1 VVVDSSEM
9 EDETGGG
16 SGAVLNLLL
25 REGVGMKLDEL
36 VDALG
41 GNLAQGRAEFVLD
54 GVNSSALAGSSE
66 LVFAEDAASVSEALA
81 SNAGVIVVPKGMGAS
96 CDPTHGDDEAAAMNG
111 AQMVSVMAKCVV
123 EVEQPRLWFARAA
136 KLLKPA
142 LPRPSIHA
150 PHHLGSHLK
159 IGKDVAIGTGA
170 VIADYAVIGS
180 GTRIEAGAVI
190 GEGVVIGEECRIYPR
205 AVIYPG
211 TTLGNRVVVHA
222 GAVLGADGFGYVRD
236 STTGAYTQFPQ
247 QGTLLIE
254 DDVEIGAN
262 STIDRGA
269 LKQTRI
275 GRGTKIDNLVHVG
288 HNCNIG
294 EDVIL
299 VALTGISGS
308 CTVGNGAVIAGQ
320 VGIGDHATIG
330 PGVILGGQ
338 AGVLSGKTV
347 TNEGLK
353 PGTVLW
359 GTPARPLKQV
369 LRELAVVARLAKRQS
384 KSTEPKE

>member
-1 VVVDSSEM
+1 M
-9 EDETGGG
+9 TLG
-16 SGAVLNLLL
+16 
-25 REGVGMKLDEL
+25 EL
-36 VDALG
+36 VKVLG
-41 GNLAQGRAEFVLD
+41 GKLVREIWSRLVD
-54 GVNSSALAGSSE
+54 GVNSVELAG
-66 LVFAEDAASVSEALA
+66 DGR
-81 SNAGVIVVPKGMGAS
+81 AGLCRGCRLRRRGAGEQAGAVIVRSGSVPLCSPILGS
-96 CDPTHGDDEAAAMNG
+96 DEAAAKDG
-111 AQMVSVMAKCVV
+111 APSVEDYSRYPKMGIV
-123 EVEQPRLWFARAA
+123 ETEQPRLWFALAA

-142 LPRPSIHA
+142 PPAAGVH
-150 PHHLGSHLK
+150 P
-159 IGKDVAIGTGA
+159 T
-170 VIADYAVIGS
+170 AVIGEHVELGEGVS
-180 GTRIEAGAVI
+180 IGPCAVVGENAAIGDGTRIEAGAVI
-190 GEGVVIGEECRIYPR
+190 GQGVCIGEGCRIYPR

-211 TTLGNRVVVHA
+211 TTLGNRVMVHA

-236 STTGAYTQFPQ
+236 EKTGAYTQFPQ
-247 QGTLLIE
+247 QGTLVIE

-288 HNCNIG
+288 HNCEIG

-299 VALTGISGS
+299 VAGVGISGS
-308 CTVGNGAVIAGQ
+308 STVGNGAVIAGQ
-320 VGIGDHATIG
+320 VGIGDHAHIG

-347 TNEGLK
+347 TNEGLGVK

-369 LRELAVVARLAKRQS
+369 LREIAVLARLAKRQGTGS
-384 KSTEPKE
+384 RE

>member
-1 VVVDSSEM
+1 M
-9 EDETGGG
+9 EDSAGWG

-25 REGVGMKLDEL
+25 REGARMKLGEL
-36 VDALG
+36 VNALG
-41 GNLAQGRAEFVLD
+41 GKLVQGSPEFLVD
-54 GVNSSALAGSSE
+54 GVNSSALAGPSE
-66 LVFAEDAASVSEALA
+66 IVFAEDAASVAEAVA
-81 SNAGVIVVPKGMGAS
+81 SDAGVIVVPNGMGAS
-96 CDPTHGDDEAAAMNG
+96 CDPTHGSDEAVPMNV
-111 AQMVSVMAKCVV
+111 AEVVSLRAKCVV
-123 EVEQPRLWFARAA
+123 GVEQPRLWFARAA
-136 KLLKPA
+136 KLLRPP
-142 LPRPSIHA
+142 LTRPSIHA

-170 VIADYAVIGS
+170 VIGDRVFLGDR
-180 GTRIEAGAVI
+180 TRIEAGAVI
-190 GEGVVIGEECRIYPR
+190 GEGVRIGEECRIYPR

-211 TTLGNRVVVHA
+211 TTLGNRVIVHA

-262 STIDRGA
+262 STVDRGA
-269 LKQTRI
+269 LRQTRI

-288 HNCNIG
+288 HNCDIG

>member
-1 VVVDSSEM
+1 M
-9 EDETGGG
+9 EDAAGGG
-16 SGAVLNLLL
+16 SGIVLNLLL
-25 REGVGMKLDEL
+25 REGARMKLGEL
-36 VDALG
+36 IDALG
-41 GNLAQGRAEFVLD
+41 GNLVQGSPEFVVG
-54 GVNSSALAGSSE
+54 GVNSSALAKPSE
-66 LVFAEDAASVSEALA
+66 LVFAEDAASVAEALA
-81 SNAGVIVVPKGMGAS
+81 SNAGAVVLRSGMGTL
-96 CDPTHGDDEAAAMNG
+96 CPPTVGSDEAVAKDG
-111 AQMVSVMAKCVV
+111 ATSPYLLHKCVV
-123 EVEQPRLWFARAA
+123 EAEQARLWFARAA
-136 KLLKPA
+136 KLLRRP
-142 LPRPSIHA
+142 LPRPSVHA

-170 VIADYAVIGS
+170 VIGDGVALGD
-180 GTRIEAGAVI
+180 GTRIEAGAII
-190 GEGVVIGEECRIYPR
+190 GDGVCIGDECRIYPR

-262 STIDRGA
+262 STVDRGA

-288 HNCNIG
+288 HNCDIG
-294 EDVIL
+294 EDVIV